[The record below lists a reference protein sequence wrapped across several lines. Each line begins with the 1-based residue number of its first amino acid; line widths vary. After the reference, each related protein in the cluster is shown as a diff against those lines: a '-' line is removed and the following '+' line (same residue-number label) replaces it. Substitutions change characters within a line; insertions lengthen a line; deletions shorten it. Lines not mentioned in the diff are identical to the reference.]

1 MAAPLVG
8 VSPLFATFFGGCA
21 LGQYLQKKTPDQ
33 THFTFIEN
41 FNSGALAGILTT
53 SIMAPGERI
62 KCILQ
67 VQAQGGDTGGVK
79 YSGPADVIKKLYK
92 QGGIRSIYRGTA
104 ATLLRG
110 LILIFVKKVL
120 FLC

>member
-8 VSPLFATFFGGCA
+8 VSPLFATFFGGCEF
-21 LGQYLQKKTPDQ
+21 GRYIQKKTPDQ
-33 THFTFIEN
+33 TKFTFIEN

-53 SIMAPGERI
+53 SVMAPGERI

-67 VQAQGGDTGGVK
+67 VQAQSSDANTVK
-79 YSGPADVIKKLYK
+79 YKGPADVIKKLYK
-92 QGGIRSIYRGTA
+92 EGGIRSIYRGTA

-110 LILIFVKKVL
+110 FNIFKLLNKI
-120 FLC
+120 